1 VARDGEEVAVS
12 LTPLTGSLAI
22 VAALAVAAFG
32 FRLYNRYRAAIEYS
46 GIGRPY
52 PIGNSVLAF
61 AGLALFLFGIIVAG
75 VFAMVT
81 FIWTS

>member
-1 VARDGEEVAVS
+1 MARDGEEIAVS

-22 VAALAVAAFG
+22 IVALAAAAFG
-32 FRLYNRYRAAIEYS
+32 LRLYNRYRAAIEYS

-52 PIGNSVLAF
+52 PIGNSILAF
-61 AGLALFLFGIIVAG
+61 AGFALFLFGIIVAG

-81 FIWTS
+81 FIWTT

>member
-1 VARDGEEVAVS
+1 MT
-12 LTPLTGSLAI
+12 LTPVTGSIAI
-22 VAALAVAAFG
+22 ILALAAAAFG
-32 FRLYNRYRAAIEYS
+32 LRLYNRYRAAIEYS

-61 AGLALFLFGIIVAG
+61 AGFALFLFGIIVAG

-81 FIWTS
+81 FIWTT

>member
-1 VARDGEEVAVS
+1 MS

-22 VAALAVAAFG
+22 IVALALAAFG
-32 FRLYNRYRAAIEYS
+32 LRLYNKYRAAIEYS

-52 PIGNSVLAF
+52 PIANSVLAF
-61 AGLALFLFGIIVAG
+61 AGFALFLFGIIVAG

-81 FIWTS
+81 FIWTT